1 MSEER
6 LEIDA
11 RARERR
17 VYDRLRAR
25 ILKIEPGARSGVRDL
40 VLLLPDL
47 AVLLVRLVRD
57 PKVPFGSKAIALLG
71 VSYAVSPVDL
81 LPELLVGPIG
91 LIDDLIVVSAALSRI
106 VNNVHPDLVRAHWSG
121 QGDALDAIRQVTA
134 WAESFLGSVLA
145 RVLGFRRVP
154 AGESGSAQS
163 TARD

>member
-1 MSEER
+1 MSEKR

-47 AVLLVRLVRD
+47 AVLLARLVRD
-57 PKVPFGSKAIALLG
+57 PNVPFGSKAIALLG

-81 LPELLVGPIG
+81 LPELLVGPFG
-91 LIDDLIVVSAALSRI
+91 LIDDLIVVAAALSRI

-121 QGDALDAIRQVTA
+121 QGDALDAIRRVTA

-145 RVLGFRRVP
+145 RVLGFRRVRE
-154 AGESGSAQS
+154 G
-163 TARD
+163 

>member
-17 VYDRLRAR
+17 VYDRLRTR

-40 VLLLPDL
+40 VLLLPDM

-57 PKVPFGSKAIALLG
+57 PNVPFGSKAIALLG

-81 LPELLVGPIG
+81 LPELLVGPFG
-91 LIDDLIVVSAALSRI
+91 LIDDLIVVAAALSRI

-121 QGDALDAIRQVTA
+121 QGDALDAIHRVTA
-134 WAESFLGSVLA
+134 WAESLLGSVLA
-145 RVLGFRRVP
+145 RVLGFRRVRE
-154 AGESGSAQS
+154 G
-163 TARD
+163 